1 MREKKNRPSVATYL
15 GWLMKKLDY
24 KCKHGE
30 VLHFSEFY
38 GELATYL
45 WSMPFTFDNPMD
57 ENRVQDVFE
66 MRERFSDELRIS
78 FEDELNLLDANPPS
92 LFEVMITLADRMNYI
107 LEGRV
112 ENASVALFFT
122 ELLENLDMLKYDNT
136 YVDEHRDTWISEL
149 DEKVDILINRRYGC
163 DGFGSFFPLKTVTEL
178 DIFNGVDQSKNEIW
192 YQMHHY
198 ISQKYPFV

>member
-1 MREKKNRPSVATYL
+1 MREKKTKPSEITYF
-15 GWLMKKLDY
+15 GWLMMKLDY

-30 VLHFSEFY
+30 TLYFSEFY

-45 WSMPFTFDNPMD
+45 WRMPFTFDNPMD

-66 MRERFSDELRIS
+66 MREHFLDEFHIS
-78 FEDELNLLDANPPS
+78 IEEELDFLDANPPS

-107 LEGRV
+107 LDGRV

-122 ELLENLDMLKYDNT
+122 ELLENLDMLKYDNA
-136 YVDEHRDTWISEL
+136 YVDEHRDTWVHEL